1 MAQYRAAGTEGASRE
16 GGGRVSESMN
26 TVTTIRA
33 IAAVLKKRFPN
44 LTVDETLQIAGDIIT
59 ALAETKL

>member
-1 MAQYRAAGTEGASRE
+1 M
-16 GGGRVSESMN
+16 SEPIN
-26 TVTTIRA
+26 VVTTIRA

-59 ALAETKL
+59 ALAGTRL

>member
-1 MAQYRAAGTEGASRE
+1 M
-16 GGGRVSESMN
+16 SM
-26 TVTTIRA
+26 VTTIRA

>member
-1 MAQYRAAGTEGASRE
+1 MSDA
-16 GGGRVSESMN
+16 MN
-26 TVTTIRA
+26 VVATMRA
-33 IAAVLKKRFPN
+33 IAAVLKRRFPN